1 MLKIDDETLKEI
13 DKFIDKNYGPE
24 KPAWLTAC
32 RDVRK
37 RQIIQEYGR
46 LTKTCGLKD
55 RRARE
60 ILARLI
66 GRGVKAVEHILY
78 D

>member
-1 MLKIDDETLKEI
+1 MSEIDSETLQEIDD
-13 DKFIDKNYGPE
+13 FIEKNYGPE
-24 KPAWLTAC
+24 KPAWILAC

-37 RQIIQEYGR
+37 RCIIQEYGR
-46 LTKTCGLKD
+46 LTKTLGLKD

-66 GRGVKAVEHILY
+66 NRSPRSIENILY
-78 D
+78 R